1 MDLRDILHITVTDK
15 LTIDIE
21 IGFIF
26 VIILI
31 IWVAIFVVRFLKNF
45 KLSYDIEL
53 SISLGG
59 IGGVKIKRNSEVVQ
73 IAHKAWSELITRKAG
88 LPFDKEHDVIM
99 EVYDS
104 WYQLFR
110 QMRNLIKEIPA
121 SQIRNKNTKRL
132 IDVLIESLNRGL
144 RPHLT
149 KWQAKFRRWYKT
161 EVAKQTNIEKSPQE
175 IQRLYP
181 YYNDLIQ
188 DLIKINQQL
197 IEYTMEIKKLTE

>member
-1 MDLRDILHITVTDK
+1 MDLRDILHITVTDR

-26 VIILI
+26 IIVLI
-31 IWVAIFVVRFLKNF
+31 IWVIIFIARFLINF

-53 SISLGG
+53 SIQLGG
-59 IGGVKIKRNSEVVQ
+59 IGGVKIKRNSEVAQ

-88 LPFDKEHDVIM
+88 LPFEKEHDVII

-104 WYQLFR
+104 WYQLFQ

-121 SQIRNKNTKRL
+121 NQIKNKNTKRL
-132 IDVLIESLNRGL
+132 IDVLIESLNGGL

-149 KWQAKFRRWYKT
+149 KWQARFRRWYKA
-161 EVAKQTNIEKSPQE
+161 EVVKQINIEKSPQE
-175 IQRLYP
+175 IQKLYP
-181 YYNDLIQ
+181 YYDDLIE
-188 DLIKINQQL
+188 DLIKINRQL
-197 IEYTMEIKKLTE
+197 VEYTMEIKKLTE